1 MINRTFF
8 FSQVRAQLFGGKV
21 SQSQVNGLGA
31 ILDVW
36 EANYAAKDDRWLAY
50 VLATSYHE
58 TAFTMQ
64 PIHELGGPK
73 YFFSR
78 YDKDGDRPKV
88 AAALGNTEK
97 GDGVRFHGRG
107 YVQLTGRTNYRKA
120 GTLVGSNLVDNPDLA
135 LDPSV
140 ASKILFVGMETG
152 LFTSK
157 RFGDYFNTKI
167 EDWINARRIIN
178 GVDKA
183 PQIAAYGTKFYGA
196 ISHTT

>member
-50 VLATSYHE
+50 ALATSYHE

-73 YFFSR
+73 YFFSK

-152 LFTSK
+152 LFTGK
-157 RFGDYFNTKI
+157 KLADYFNTKI